1 MHTCVGQMCVLSTFQ
16 KVIVANL
23 KLLMTQVLGFINSTL
38 NASQAI
44 EDVASFESTLASV
57 CALQCISSSF

>member
-1 MHTCVGQMCVLSTFQ
+1 MLSTFQ
-16 KVIVANL
+16 KVAAL
-23 KLLMTQVLGFINSTL
+23 KLLMTQVLGLINSTL

-57 CALQCISSSF
+57 CGLQCISSTF

>member
-1 MHTCVGQMCVLSTFQ
+1 MVHTCVGQMCVLSTFQ
-16 KVIVANL
+16 KVAAL
-23 KLLMTQVLGFINSTL
+23 KLLMTQVLGLINSTL

-57 CALQCISSSF
+57 CALQCISSNF